1 MAKTFG
7 HPTRKNYVLK
17 TQTRTHTYSITYMYL
32 HIVYSA
38 LMQVA
43 KMLHMS
49 VVCPQ

>member
-7 HPTRKNYVLK
+7 HPTRKNYVIN
-17 TQTRTHTYSITYMYL
+17 TQTRTHTYAMPDIY
-32 HIVYSA
+32 IIGNI

-43 KMLHMS
+43 KMLHVS